1 MKKVVPLILLLAF
14 AACRQTKDVTCDTGS
29 FFITGVG
36 FSVADFNGATISQ
49 YKTGT
54 NFSQLVQSGNLT
66 YYLTQHGSISTDSGS
81 AYPPATMAIHHVPS
95 AISTTFDYI
104 ISIPAVGISDT
115 ISNTT
120 FLGPIHETM
129 TYSDAK
135 PAVCINQIGSYKFN
149 SQTIAP
155 AIQGQLYYSLYL
167 VK

>member
-1 MKKVVPLILLLAF
+1 M
-14 AACRQTKDVTCDTGS
+14 TCDTGS

-49 YKTGT
+49 YKAGT
-54 NFSQLVQSGNLT
+54 NFGQLVKSGNIT
-66 YYLTQHGSISTDSGS
+66 YYLTEHGSVTSDSGS
-81 AYPPATMAIHHVPS
+81 AYPPAALAIPHVPS

-135 PAVCINQIGSYKFN
+135 PAICVNQIGSYKFN
-149 SQTIAP
+149 SQTIVP
-155 AIQGQLYYSLYL
+155 TTQGQLYYSLYL